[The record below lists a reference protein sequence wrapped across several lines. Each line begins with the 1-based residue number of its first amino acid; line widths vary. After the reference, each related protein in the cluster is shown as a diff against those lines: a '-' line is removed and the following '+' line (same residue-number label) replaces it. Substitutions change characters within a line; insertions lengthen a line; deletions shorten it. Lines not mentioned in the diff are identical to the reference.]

1 MSERILLIAAFASLL
16 AGCSTLP
23 EQSADVDS
31 YSPKIYRT
39 GSNIPTKDY
48 GAEDVRVASPELLN
62 PANRSPLNC
71 RSNVVGC

>member
-1 MSERILLIAAFASLL
+1 MSGRMLLIAAFASL

-23 EQSADVDS
+23 DQTADVDS